1 MSLTPMSNVNPL
13 DLSYQQAQGLSE
25 NNENEPSPLSYTI
38 TLLPEEA
45 PKEVYQEP
53 SPHYY
58 EFKSPLGD
66 QSNTVL
72 DNVTQLARKN
82 YYRDEKMF
90 LCCEWEDC
98 DHYSDCVSQFSS
110 HVTSHVT
117 QADIRHLEE
126 EDVFACL
133 WAECGFESPS
143 SEEMVRH
150 INFHSF
156 HTKIKCH
163 GLNMIQKH
171 DLAPCSLDPAQRNI
185 VPDFSD
191 PWTCQWEGCDQ
202 SESTWSRPREFYH
215 HVAEHAEETRGAGGR
230 LECRWSG
237 CLKTD
242 GSVSKLK
249 EHLRSHSQE
258 KMIGCPNCGAL
269 FSNRVKFLDHVKRQ
283 HVSSQEA
290 YKCNNCGKKFSLER
304 LLRDHMRSH
313 INHYKCPHC
322 DMTCPT
328 PSSLKSHVRYKH
340 LTEKPYKCE
349 FCDYTG
355 KTQHDVKGHLKVH
368 YAEVELKC
376 GEEGC
381 DYKCRAQ
388 ATLKKHFLRRHS
400 NLAVN
405 NYACHLCDKRYNR
418 GAYLTKHL
426 INSHNFSWPSGHSR
440 FRYIRDETTGVYR
453 LQTIRFES
461 VDLQEE
467 LQGGDSLRI
476 AESEPG
482 STRSVSP
489 DAASSVSGL
498 LYRTSSPLPEAAWG
512 THKTS
517 SYRSSNDGEADQ
529 TDDILSSLLSR
540 HDEAYAVNLP

>member
-13 DLSYQQAQGLSE
+13 DLSYQQE
-25 NNENEPSPLSYTI
+25 NVPSAVSYTI
-38 TLLPEEA
+38 TLLPEQSS
-45 PKEVYQEP
+45 KEVYQENNQ
-53 SPHYY
+53 HFY

-66 QSNTVL
+66 QSNTVV

-98 DHYSDCVSQFSS
+98 DHYSDCVIQFSN

-191 PWTCQWEGCDQ
+191 PWSCQWEGCEE
-202 SESTWSRPREFYH
+202 SEATWCRPREFYH
-215 HVAEHAEETRGAGGR
+215 HVAEHAEESRGATGR
-230 LECRWSG
+230 LECRWAG

-283 HVSSQEA
+283 HVSQQEA

-340 LTEKPYKCE
+340 VTEKPYKCE

-381 DYKCRAQ
+381 EYKCRAQ

-426 INSHNFSWPSGHSR
+426 MNSHNFSWPSGHSR
-440 FRYIRDETTGVYR
+440 FRYIRDESTGVYR

-482 STRSVSP
+482 SARSVSP
-489 DAASSVSGL
+489 ETVSVSGL
-498 LYRTSSPLPEAAWG
+498 LYRTSSPLPEATWG
-512 THKTS
+512 NFRTS
-517 SYRSSNDGEADQ
+517 SFRSSNDGEAGEADQ
-529 TDDILSSLLSR
+529 TDHILSSLLSS
-540 HDEAYAVNLP
+540 HDEAYGVQ